1 MRPPF
6 PPESTVCQWAPPSVD
21 LYMPLFDEYATAA
34 YRVEAVDGSCTTS
47 VTHPVSTGAHV
58 APLLLDLS
66 SPRQFAAKFLVVA
79 ANTVEAVG
87 EPAVAAS
94 TRIFDIDTLPKTCAP
109 SWVQVIPPSV
119 DRRTPQPKYES

>member
-34 YRVEAVDGSCTTS
+34 YSDEAVDGSCTTS

-58 APLLLDLS
+58 APLMPDLS
-66 SPRQFAAKFLVVA
+66 SPRQVAAKFPGVA
-79 ANTVEAVG
+79 ANAVAAVG
-87 EPAVAAS
+87 EPAVAAAPRLRDLETMLES
-94 TRIFDIDTLPKTCAP
+94 RAATRVP
-109 SWVQVIPPSV
+109 S
-119 DRRTPQPKYES
+119 

>member
-1 MRPPF
+1 
-6 PPESTVCQWAPPSVD
+6 
-21 LYMPLFDEYATAA
+21 MPLFDEYATAA

-79 ANTVEAVG
+79 LHTFLIAV
-87 EPAVAAS
+87 
-94 TRIFDIDTLPKTCAP
+94 
-109 SWVQVIPPSV
+109 VIV
-119 DRRTPQPKYES
+119 VVMILFLRQAWG

>member
-6 PPESTVCQWAPPSVD
+6 PPESTICQWAPPSVD

-47 VTHPVSTGAHV
+47 VTHPVRTGAHV
-58 APLLLDLS
+58 APLLPDLS

-79 ANTVEAVG
+79 ANTLEAVG
-87 EPAVAAS
+87 EPAVRAP
-94 TRIFDIDTLPKTCAP
+94 TRILDIDTVPKNCVP
-109 SWVQVIPPSV
+109 SWVQVIPPSGEP
-119 DRRTPQPKYES
+119 RTPQPKYES